1 MKKTP
6 LLMRAE
12 TWLIFLA
19 VVGLVLGGLATLGRN
34 LTAGASPNETYPTA
48 SVPSPYES
56 DEATWR
62 VEDEENTISVY
73 EAVKYGVVMVSTEEA
88 GGSSIIDRFSR
99 RGNGSGFFVD
109 LNGHIVTN
117 YHVIENASRILVH
130 THSGRTY
137 EASVVG
143 SDRLTDLAVLKVSV
157 PSGEVAALRLADYE
171 TIRVGQKAIA
181 IGMPLATGSNMGLD
195 KSPTVTTGVISAK
208 DRSLPIESKTRPGVN
223 DFTVENLLQTD
234 AAVNPGNSGGPL
246 LNSRGEVVGVVTA
259 IIDSA
264 SGIGFAIPCNV
275 VAEVVPQII
284 LTGQVQRAYMG
295 ISYLPLDGLRKA
307 YGDDVISA
315 LDLPVKEGALVT
327 EVEQGS
333 PGDRAGIRGSTK
345 KTKVA
350 GLEFPVGGDLIVAV
364 DGAPVSGSDLSQMIL
379 ERKPGDRVTVELYRE
394 GRKVT
399 VEVTLGSR

>member
-6 LLMRAE
+6 LSMRAE

-19 VVGLVLGGLATLGRN
+19 VLGLVLGGLATLGRN
-34 LTAGASPNETYPTA
+34 LTAGASPDDAFPA
-48 SVPSPYES
+48 
-56 DEATWR
+56 ATLPPFDGEEEWR

-73 EAVKYGVVMVSTEEA
+73 EAVKYGVVMVSTERAA
-88 GGSSIIDRFSR
+88 GGSSLYERYST

-117 YHVIENASRILVH
+117 YHVIEDATRILVH
-130 THSGRTY
+130 THSGEAY

-143 SDRLTDLAVLKVSV
+143 SDRLTDLAVLKVNV
-157 PSGEVAALRLADYE
+157 PAGKVVALRIADYE
-171 TIRVGQKAIA
+171 SIRVGQKAIA

-264 SGIGFAIPCNV
+264 SGIGFAIPCKV

-284 LTGQVQRAYMG
+284 LKGQVQRAYMG
-295 ISYLPLDGLRKA
+295 ISYLPLDALRKA

-315 LDLPVKEGALVT
+315 LDLPAKEGALVT
-327 EVEQGS
+327 EVEAGS

-345 KTKVA
+345 KTTV
-350 GLEFPVGGDLIVAV
+350 GQLEFQVGGDLIVAV
-364 DGAPVSGSDLSQMIL
+364 DGVPVSGSDLSRMIL
-379 ERKPGDRVTVELYRE
+379 ERKPGDRITVEIYRD
-394 GRKVT
+394 GRKLS

>member
-19 VVGLVLGGLATLGRN
+19 VLGLCLGGLATLGRN
-34 LTAGASPNETYPTA
+34 LTAGASPDGTYPQAATPA
-48 SVPSPYES
+48 DES
-56 DEATWR
+56 EETWR
-62 VEDEENTISVY
+62 IQDEENTISVY
-73 EAVKYGVVMVSTEEA
+73 EAVKHGVVMVSTEETA
-88 GGSSIIDRFSR
+88 GSSSVFDRFSR
-99 RGNGSGFFVD
+99 RGNGSGFFID
-109 LNGHIVTN
+109 TSGHIVTN
-117 YHVIENASRILVH
+117 YHVIENASKILVH
-130 THSGRTY
+130 THWGQIY
-137 EASVVG
+137 EATVVG
-143 SDRLTDLAVLKVSV
+143 SDRLTDLAVLKVNI
-157 PSGEVAALRLADYE
+157 PAGQAPALRLADYDE
-171 TIRVGQKAIA
+171 IRVGQKAIA

-208 DRSLPIESKTRPGVN
+208 DRSLPIESRTKPGVN

-275 VAEVVPQII
+275 VAEVVPQVIS
-284 LTGQVQRAYMG
+284 TGQVLRAYMG
-295 ISYLPLDGLRKA
+295 ISYLPLDGLKKA
-307 YGDDVISA
+307 YGDDIVSA
-315 LDLPVKEGALVT
+315 LDLPFKEGALVT

-345 KTKVA
+345 KTMV
-350 GLEFPVGGDLIVAV
+350 GVLEFPVGGDLIVAV
-364 DGAPVSGSDLSQMIL
+364 DGVPIAGSDLSKVIL
-379 ERKPGDRVTVELYRE
+379 DRKPGDRVTVELYR
-394 GRKVT
+394 GDRKIT